1 MFIRRHQTRPDQI
14 RSDLDATKWKIYGK
28 ISNTL
33 AGTRP
38 DNPKPLLA
46 LCCRH
51 GLWSL
56 SRKPIPGWKSNAE
69 HVPRLCFPR
78 AWYMKTSTT
87 YSGTRTKRLI
97 VEGEV
102 YVPLTHSTAFFL
114 SCEFFQQTST
124 IINIRIYRLWS
135 KGYSWWSWGFLQ
147 FRISVDDSRAAGF
160 NLDVT
165 PGHCISSKR
174 Q

>member
-87 YSGTRTKRLI
+87 FSDIFGDAYKEIDCGRRGSCA
-97 VEGEV
+97 
-102 YVPLTHSTAFFL
+102 THSLYGVLFVLRIFSADINYHQYTYL
-114 SCEFFQQTST
+114 SSMVERLLLMKLRIFT
-124 IINIRIYRLWS
+124 ISNICRW
-135 KGYSWWSWGFLQ
+135 
-147 FRISVDDSRAAGF
+147 
-160 NLDVT
+160 
-165 PGHCISSKR
+165 
-174 Q
+174 